1 MVDKKDCNSQGDH
14 LRWLRDKEEGGANIM
29 PKSLWLLIVAMA
41 IIVTGA
47 SFLWLLNAII
57 IHQELGR
64 SLTAAGFV
72 LMLNAGA
79 GVLGSLIGGRLFD
92 KIGAYQT
99 MIFGL
104 IVTTISAVV
113 LVFYHSYYFY
123 MFLLIGLGFG
133 SGVIFPAMYA
143 LAGSLWPEGGRKPFN
158 AMYIAQNVGVALGTA
173 LVGVVATV
181 ELTAVFSANALMYA
195 LLAIFVAICF
205 QSIGAKAQHASTSN
219 VFEQK
224 TSLRSNYRMQSLAL
238 LSVAFFICWVA
249 YTQWQ
254 ANVSV
259 HTQSLGISLQQYS
272 FLWTINGLMIVFAQP
287 IVSWLIKKWVHT
299 LKQQV
304 IVGVLI
310 FILSYTVLLQAS
322 VFSMFLVA
330 MIILT
335 IGEMFVWPAVPTIA
349 SKLAPKNK
357 EGFYQ
362 GIINSVA
369 TGGRMVGP
377 LLGGIMVDF
386 FSMSILIILL
396 LILFGFTILILFIY
410 DWPLKRLLESRQHE
424 AQIPS

>member
-1 MVDKKDCNSQGDH
+1 
-14 LRWLRDKEEGGANIM
+14 M
-29 PKSLWLLIVAMA
+29 PKSLWFLIVAMA
-41 IIVTGA
+41 VNITGA
-47 SFLWLLNAII
+47 SFLWPLNAII

-79 GVLGSLIGGRLFD
+79 GVVGSIIGGRLFD
-92 KIGAYQT
+92 KIGAYKT
-99 MIFGL
+99 MVFGL
-104 IVTTISAVV
+104 VVTTVSAVI
-113 LVFYHSYYFY
+113 LIFYHSYYFY
-123 MFLLIGLGFG
+123 MVLLIGLGFG
-133 SGVIFPAMYA
+133 TGVIFPAMYA

-158 AMYIAQNVGVALGTA
+158 AMYIAQNVGVAVGTA
-173 LVGVVATV
+173 LVGVVATIQ
-181 ELTAVFSANALMYA
+181 LTAVFAANAIMYA
-195 LLAIFVAICF
+195 FLTLFVMVCF
-205 QSIGAKAQHASTSN
+205 RTIGGKSVEANTSN

-224 TSLRSNYRMQSLAL
+224 TPIRNNYRIHSLAL
-238 LSVAFFICWVA
+238 LSIAFFICWVA

-287 IVSWLIKKWVHT
+287 LVSWLIRKWVHT
-299 LKQQV
+299 LKQQM

-310 FILSYTVLLQAS
+310 FMVSYAILLQAS

-330 MIILT
+330 MIVLT

-357 EGFYQ
+357 EGYYQ

-369 TGGRMVGP
+369 TGGRMIGP
-377 LLGGIMVDF
+377 LLGGLMVDF
-386 FSMSILIILL
+386 FSISMLIIVLL
-396 LILFGFTILILFIY
+396 ALFVVAIAILFIY
-410 DWPLKRLLESRQHE
+410 DVPLKRIVTNKKQE
-424 AQIPS
+424 AEIIS